1 MGRGRQ
7 AVSER
12 TARPR
17 RYARYY
23 DYHGGHR
30 INRSK
35 QFRTQRVAREWVKRH
50 NAQKHLREIGEV
62 VPVPMSGAVREFVR
76 GCSTL
81 AEDTITHYLSG
92 LAMFERVP
100 GYPRSIRL
108 LAAREDLPDLE

>member
-50 NAQKHLREIGEV
+50 NAQKDLREIG
-62 VPVPMSGAVREFVR
+62 EFVR